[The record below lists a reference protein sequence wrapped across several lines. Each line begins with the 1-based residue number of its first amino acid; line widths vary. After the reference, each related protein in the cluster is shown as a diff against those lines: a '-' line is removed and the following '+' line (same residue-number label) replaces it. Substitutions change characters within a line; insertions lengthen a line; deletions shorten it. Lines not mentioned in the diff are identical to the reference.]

1 MKEYQK
7 GFTLIELLVV
17 VAIIGILA
25 AVGVVA
31 YNGYTGAAKKNA
43 TKANHELIIKYMQAE
58 TFKCEL
64 DSSSSIMKHNGS
76 SLVSCS
82 DLIYPN
88 GNVPKVQ
95 KAVKTIFDAKIKNVF
110 DAQLSAINF
119 GTSINGCYES
129 GRWAGNYGGQG
140 AHHVATGWVDI
151 NQNSNWKLNLFLE
164 TCLESSGSPLKKQYV
179 ITQ

>member
-1 MKEYQK
+1 MKRD

-31 YNGYTGAAKKNA
+31 YNGYTSAAKKNA
-43 TKANHELIIKYMQAE
+43 TRANHELIIKYMQAE

-64 DSSSSIMKHNGS
+64 DSSSNIMKHNGS

-95 KAVKTIFDAKIKNVF
+95 KAVKTIFDEKIKNVF
-110 DAQLSAINF
+110 DSQQSAINF

-140 AHHVATGWVDI
+140 AHHVGTGWVDI
-151 NQNSNWKLNLFLE
+151 NQNSDWKMNFFIE
-164 TCLESSGSPLKKQYV
+164 TCVEASGSPIKKQIV
-179 ITQ
+179 LTE

>member
-1 MKEYQK
+1 MKHK
-7 GFTLIELLVV
+7 AFTLIELLVV

-25 AVGVVA
+25 AVGVTTF
-31 YNGYTGAAKKNA
+31 NGFQEKAKVSA
-43 TKANHELIIKYMQAE
+43 TKANHELIIKYVQFE
-58 TFKCEL
+58 TFKCAL
-64 DSSSSIMKHNGS
+64 DSSSIIMKHNGS

-88 GNVPKVQ
+88 GNVPKVL
-95 KAVKTIFDAKIKNVF
+95 KAVKTIFDEKIKNVF
-110 DAQLSAINF
+110 DSQLSAINF

-151 NQNSNWKLNLFLE
+151 NQNSNWKINFFIE
-164 TCLESSGSPLKKQYV
+164 TCIETSGSPIKKQIV
-179 ITQ
+179 LTE

>member
-1 MKEYQK
+1 MYRKA
-7 GFTLIELLVV
+7 FTLIELLVV

-31 YNGYTGAAKKNA
+31 YNGYTGAAKKNT

-95 KAVKTIFDAKIKNVF
+95 KAVKTIFDAKIKNVY
-110 DAQLSAINF
+110 DLQLPAINF

-129 GRWAGNYGGQG
+129 GRWPGNYGGQG
-140 AHHVATGWVDI
+140 AHHVGTGWVDI
-151 NQNSNWKLNLFLE
+151 NQNSNWKMNFFIE
-164 TCLESSGSPLKKQYV
+164 TCIETSGSPIKKQIV
-179 ITQ
+179 LTE

>member
-1 MKEYQK
+1 MNRKA
-7 GFTLIELLVV
+7 FTLIELLVV

-31 YNGYTGAAKKNA
+31 YNGYTGAAKKST

-64 DSSSSIMKHNGS
+64 DSSLSIMKHNGS

-110 DAQLSAINF
+110 DSQLSAINF

-140 AHHVATGWVDI
+140 AHHVGVGWVDK
-151 NQNSNWKLNLFLE
+151 NQNSDWKMNFFIE
-164 TCLESSGSPLKKQYV
+164 TCVEARGSPIKKQIV
-179 ITQ
+179 LTE